1 MTKVLDAAWHTWIDD
16 NLARGCD
23 KMELREILFKEG
35 FSQQQVDKAI
45 APQHFLNPIKKK
57 QTVKQ
62 ELADRH
68 DGADYK
74 ALANIS
80 VVNSSKPQITPFDNS
95 LIQLFQWD
103 DFLSADECEKLLA
116 IIGDNLRPSTVTQF
130 NGDDAFRTSSTCDL
144 SLLDN
149 EFIKQ
154 IDQKIAAALGIN
166 RSYSEGIQAQRYQV
180 GQQFK
185 AHTDY
190 FEPHTNEYLQFAQRE
205 GQRTWTFMIYLQDT
219 PKGGGTK
226 FVDLR
231 HTFYPKAGQA
241 VIWNNLDEN
250 GFPNP
255 HTIHHGMPVEEG
267 EKIIITKWFR
277 AKGEGEM
284 FEESKR

>member
-23 KMELREILFKEG
+23 KGELRDILFKEG

-45 APQHFLNPIKKK
+45 APQHFLNPKKTK
-57 QTVKQ
+57 HIAKQ

-68 DGADYK
+68 DGADYQ

-80 VVNSSKPQITPFDNS
+80 VVSLQTPKIKAFDNS
-95 LIQLFQWD
+95 LMQLFLWN
-103 DFLSADECEKLLA
+103 DFLSADECKKLLT

-149 EFIKQ
+149 EFITE
-154 IDQKIAAALGIN
+154 IDQKIADALGIN
-166 RSYSEGIQAQRYQV
+166 KSFSEGIQAQRYQI

-205 GQRTWTFMIYLQDT
+205 GQRTWTFMIYLKDT
-219 PKGGGTK
+219 LQGGGTK

-241 VIWNNLDEN
+241 VIWNNLDEH

-277 AKGEGEM
+277 AKGEGDM
-284 FEESKR
+284 FC

>member
-1 MTKVLDAAWHTWIDD
+1 MSKVLDAAWHAWVDD
-16 NLARGCD
+16 NLQRGCD
-23 KMELREILFKEG
+23 KNELRDILVQEG
-35 FSQQQVDKAI
+35 FSSVQIDKVI
-45 APQHFLNPIKKK
+45 APQHFLNHTKKK
-57 QTVKQ
+57 NIQRQ
-62 ELADRH
+62 ALADRY

-74 ALANIS
+74 ALTELPFTQQGNDKKLAC
-80 VVNSSKPQITPFDNS
+80 FDND
-95 LIQLFQWD
+95 LIQLYTWD
-103 DFLSADECEKLLA
+103 NFLTPEECQQLLI
-116 IIGDNLRPSTVTQF
+116 IIGDNLRPSTVTQS

-149 EFIKQ
+149 DFIRQ
-154 IDQKIAAALGIN
+154 VDRKISRGMGIN
-166 RSYSEGIQAQRYQV
+166 PSFSEGIQAQRYQV
-180 GQQFK
+180 GQEFK

-205 GQRTWTFMIYLQDT
+205 GQRTWTCMIYLQET
-219 PKGGGTK
+219 LQGGGTK

-250 GFPNP
+250 GYPNP

-277 AKGEGEM
+277 AKGDGEM
-284 FEESKR
+284 FS